1 VTPLRAASQET
12 WKWVVSVDQAILLGV
27 RRWESALM
35 TRLMRMLTRMGDP
48 AAWVVVGLTLGAIAG
63 AHYAW
68 LLGTGAGLAVAGS
81 QVLKRVFCRPR
92 PTTAGIGGFAALVAI
107 PDRFSFPSGHT
118 AAAFGV
124 AVALAGEGSGT
135 ALLFLVLAFGIGV
148 SRIYLGAHYPLDVA
162 AGVLVGAASGLAAHL
177 VIDGFHLLVFL
188 GYAGLTLVP
197 LGFGG

>member
-1 VTPLRAASQET
+1 MSPLRAASQET

-92 PTTAGIGGFAALVAI
+92 PTTGIGGFAALVAI

-124 AVALAGEGSGT
+124 AAALAGEGSGT
-135 ALLFLVLAFGIGV
+135 ALLTLVLAFGIAV

-162 AGVLVGAASGLAAHL
+162 AGVLVGAASGLAARL
-177 VIDGFHLLVFL
+177 LIDGFHLLVFL

-197 LGFGG
+197 LGLGG

>member
-1 VTPLRAASQET
+1 VSYLRTASQET
-12 WKWVVSVDQAILLGV
+12 WKWVVAIDQAILLGV

-48 AAWVVVGLTLGAIAG
+48 AAWAVVGLTLGVVAG
-63 AHYAW
+63 ARYAW

-92 PTTAGIGGFAALVAI
+92 PTTGMGGFAALVVI

-118 AAAFGV
+118 AAAFAV
-124 AVALAGEGSGT
+124 TVALAGEGSGI
-135 ALLFLVLAFGIGV
+135 ALLTLALAFGIAI

-162 AGVLVGAASGLAAHL
+162 AGVLVGAASGLAARLL
-177 VIDGFHLLVFL
+177 VEGFHLLVFL

-197 LGFGG
+197 LGLGG

>member
-1 VTPLRAASQET
+1 VSYLRTASQET
-12 WKWVVSVDQAILLGV
+12 WKWVVAIDQAILLGV
-27 RRWESALM
+27 RRWESAMM

-48 AAWVVVGLTLGAIAG
+48 AAWAVVGLTLGVVAG
-63 AHYAW
+63 ARYTW

-92 PTTAGIGGFAALVAI
+92 PTTGMGGFAALVVI

-118 AAAFGV
+118 AAAFAV
-124 AVALAGEGSGT
+124 TVALAGEGSGI
-135 ALLFLVLAFGIGV
+135 ALLTLTLAFGIAI

-162 AGVLVGAASGLAAHL
+162 AGVLVGAASGLAARLL
-177 VIDGFHLLVFL
+177 VEGFHLLVFL

-197 LGFGG
+197 LGLGG

>member
-1 VTPLRAASQET
+1 MSYLRTASQQT
-12 WKWVVSVDQAILLGV
+12 WKRVVSMDTALLLAV

-48 AAWVVVGLTLGAIAG
+48 AAWVVVGLTLGAVSG

-81 QVLKRVFCRPR
+81 QVLKRVTRRPR
-92 PTTAGIGGFAALVAI
+92 PATGTVGFAALVKV

-124 AVALAGEGSGT
+124 AAALAGRSSGV
-135 ALLFLVLAFGIGV
+135 ALIILVLAFGIAI
-148 SRIYLGAHYPLDVA
+148 SRVYLGAHYPLDVA
-162 AGVLVGAASGLAAHL
+162 AGMLVGTAAGFAARVLVEGCY
-177 VIDGFHLLVFL
+177 HLLAFL
-188 GYAGLTLVP
+188 GYAGLTLIP
-197 LGFGG
+197 FGFGG

>member
-1 VTPLRAASQET
+1 VISLRTAGQQT
-12 WKWVVSVDQAILLGV
+12 WKRVVSVDQAILLGV
-27 RRWESALM
+27 RRWESAMM

-48 AAWVVVGLTLGAIAG
+48 AAWVVVGLTLGAVAG

-68 LLGTGAGLAVAGS
+68 LLFTGAGLAVAGS

-92 PTTAGIGGFAALVAI
+92 PTSGMGGFAALVTV

-124 AVALAGEGSGT
+124 AAALAGQGSGI
-135 ALLFLVLAFGIGV
+135 ALLTLALAFGIAI

-162 AGVLVGAASGLAAHL
+162 AGVLVGAASGLVARL
-177 VIDGFHLLVFL
+177 VVDGCYHLLDFL
-188 GYAGLTLVP
+188 GYAGLTLIP
-197 LGFGG
+197 LGLGG

>member
-1 VTPLRAASQET
+1 VISLRTASRLT
-12 WKWVVSVDQAILLGV
+12 WERVVLVDQAILLGV
-27 RRWESALM
+27 RRWESAIM

-48 AAWVVVGLTLGAIAG
+48 AAWVVVGLILCAVAG

-81 QVLKRVFCRPR
+81 QVLKRIFCRPR
-92 PTTAGIGGFAALVAI
+92 PTCGMGGFAALVTV

-124 AVALAGEGSGT
+124 AAALAGQGSGT
-135 ALLFLVLAFGIGV
+135 ALLTLALATGIAL

-162 AGVLVGAASGLAAHL
+162 AGVLVGTASGLAAR
-177 VIDGFHLLVFL
+177 LLVDGGYHLMNFL
-188 GYAGLTLVP
+188 GYAGMTLIP

>member
-1 VTPLRAASQET
+1 VSYLRTASQET
-12 WKWVVSVDQAILLGV
+12 WKWVVSIDQAILVGI
-27 RRWESALM
+27 RRWESTTM
-35 TRLMRMLTRMGDP
+35 TRLMRMLSRMGDP
-48 AAWVVVGLTLGAIAG
+48 AAWAVVGLTLGAVAG
-63 AHYAW
+63 ARDAW

-81 QVLKRVFCRPR
+81 QVLKRLFCRPR
-92 PTTAGIGGFAALVAI
+92 PTSGVSGIAALVAI

-135 ALLFLVLAFGIGV
+135 ALLTLALAFGIGI

-162 AGVLVGAASGLAAHL
+162 AGVLVGAASGLAARLL
-177 VIDGFHLLVFL
+177 VEGFHLVVFL

-197 LGFGG
+197 LGLGG

>member
-1 VTPLRAASQET
+1 MISLRAYGRQT
-12 WKWVVSVDQAILLGV
+12 WERVVSVDQAILLAV

-35 TRLMRMLTRMGDP
+35 TRLMLMLTRMGDP
-48 AAWVVVGLTLGAIAG
+48 AAWMVVGLILGAVAG

-81 QVLKRVFCRPR
+81 QVLKRLFARPR
-92 PTTAGIGGFAALVAI
+92 PTSCMGGFAPLVVI

-124 AVALAGEGSGT
+124 AVALAGQGSGI
-135 ALLFLVLAFGIGV
+135 ALLTLILAFGIGI

-162 AGVLVGAASGLAAHL
+162 AGVLVGAASGLTARLLVDGCYHL
-177 VIDGFHLLVFL
+177 VELL
-188 GYAGLTLVP
+188 GYAGLTLMP
-197 LGFGG
+197 LWFGN

>member
-1 VTPLRAASQET
+1 MSALRTASQET
-12 WKWVVSVDQAILLGV
+12 WKWVVSVDQAILLAV
-27 RRWESALM
+27 RRWESDVM

-48 AAWVVVGLTLGAIAG
+48 AAWVVVGLTLGAVAG

-68 LLGTGAGLAVAGS
+68 LLGTGAGLAVTGS

-92 PTTAGIGGFAALVAI
+92 PTTGLGGLAALVAI

-135 ALLFLVLAFGIGV
+135 ALLTLTLACGIAI

-162 AGVLVGAASGLAAHL
+162 AGVLVGASSGFAARLLIDGYHL
-177 VIDGFHLLVFL
+177 VVFL
-188 GYAGLTLVP
+188 GYAGLTLIP
-197 LGFGG
+197 LGLGG